1 MPSDLRRASTTCAV
15 NEPLTQVRR
24 SIGIMRRSYGRWA
37 SGYPPGL
44 RRSASHG
51 ATVPHGQDGQ
61 DGKRAG
67 MGRLLRAGVA
77 LAACVAILGVA
88 SASASAS
95 VGTKKISD
103 SKYAKTLCGK
113 LTALDASESQL
124 VDQYNGLPVDDPATF
139 QRQAAALVD
148 SYLADIKQAAVQM
161 KKVEPDV
168 GGGKKISKTFV
179 SYFDDAS
186 NEIQTAL
193 DTFRSADP
201 NSPAF
206 QGDVTVFETS
216 LKVLSARIG
225 DPFSKVTNQELLG
238 AFKKEKSCSE
248 VVSVT

>member
-1 MPSDLRRASTTCAV
+1 
-15 NEPLTQVRR
+15 
-24 SIGIMRRSYGRWA
+24 
-37 SGYPPGL
+37 
-44 RRSASHG
+44 
-51 ATVPHGQDGQ
+51 
-61 DGKRAG
+61 

-77 LAACVAILGVA
+77 LVACVAILGV
-88 SASASAS
+88 ASASAS